1 MVILEIKATSK
12 RNEVGNN
19 SDDNDDDEYYQL
31 LRKQSGYITDS
42 ENEGY
47 ELNSI
52 NNEEEEDE
60 EEEEEE
66 EDEEEEEEE
75 EEGYDQDDQDD
86 DDEEQFYQFRR
97 GQRTVPEITINQN
110 LINNNK
116 MKEDQVMLI
125 ASNIYLLQAVS
136 KGISIN
142 RVILCSLY

>member
-1 MVILEIKATSK
+1 MILTPVVILETKATSK

-52 NNEEEEDE
+52 NNEEEEE
-60 EEEEEE
+60 EEEEEQ
-66 EDEEEEEEE
+66 EEEEE

-110 LINNNK
+110 LINNK

>member
-1 MVILEIKATSK
+1 M
-12 RNEVGNN
+12 GNN

-52 NNEEEEDE
+52 NNEEEE

-97 GQRTVPEITINQN
+97 GQRTVPEITINQELN
-110 LINNNK
+110 QQQ
-116 MKEDQVMLI
+116 ERRS
-125 ASNIYLLQAVS
+125 SNAD
-136 KGISIN
+136 SIKHLSPTSSIKRYFN
-142 RVILCSLY
+142 